1 MTPCS
6 VDVETY
12 DLSVGRGIAL
22 VDVELR
28 LSSAP
33 CLLEVVPSLV
43 AREEGRAAPEVALL
57 VIDDGEK
64 RLFSARLPPRFPVQ
78 RSKVRVSALLRGER
92 FAAVPLALSHE
103 ARGTAVTI
111 RTRSTWGARA
121 TAGDVK
127 FVEHG
132 LPALV
137 TVDPL
142 DDHAALSFSTS
153 LAAGYT
159 RTLVL
164 DAGPRFGGPP
174 ERPTMTLRLAS
185 LAQGGAEAASVLAT
199 DLPLAVLGAETSD
212 AAGLVVDEAARAAV
226 SAMRSKDPLF
236 AALGYQLAAG
246 LARGFSGCGWPTDL
260 VLPAPWTA
268 PTTDLDTGCPHVSA
282 DEALPETLRA
292 RARTQLRNALDLP
305 TIGPR
310 GPQRTGLSA
319 GPRRRSPVTL
329 LLGVVLALGLAFAAL
344 AERRRSR

>member
-1 MTPCS
+1 

-12 DLSVGRGIAL
+12 DLAVGRGIAL

-33 CLLEVVPSLV
+33 CLLEVVPSLT
-43 AREEGRAAPEVALL
+43 AREEGRAAPEVVLL
-57 VIDDGEK
+57 VIHDGEQ

-78 RSKVRVSALLRGER
+78 RTKVRVSALLRGER

-103 ARGTAVTI
+103 ARGTAVTL
-111 RTRSTWGARA
+111 RTRSTWGTRA

-174 ERPTMTLRLAS
+174 ERPTPALRLAS

-199 DLPLAVLGAETSD
+199 DLPLAALGAETSD
-212 AAGLVVDEAARAAV
+212 AAGLVVDEAARAALA
-226 SAMRSKDPLF
+226 AMRSPDPIF

-260 VLPAPWTA
+260 VLPAPSAA
-268 PTTDLDTGCPHVSA
+268 PTLDLDTGCPRVSP
-282 DEALPETLRA
+282 DETLPETLRA
-292 RARTQLRNALDLP
+292 RARTQLRTALDLP
-305 TIGPR
+305 PIGPR
-310 GPQRTGLSA
+310 GPRGGPLSA
-319 GPRRRSPVTL
+319 APRRRSPLAL
-329 LLGVVLALGLAFAAL
+329 LTAVVVALGLAFAAL
-344 AERRRSR
+344 AERRRAR